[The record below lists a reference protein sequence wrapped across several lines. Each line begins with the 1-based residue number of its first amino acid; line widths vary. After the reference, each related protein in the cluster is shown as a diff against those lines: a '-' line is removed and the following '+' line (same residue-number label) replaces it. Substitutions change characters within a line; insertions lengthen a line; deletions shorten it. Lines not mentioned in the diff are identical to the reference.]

1 VQVYKIGGFPYKHN
15 KVLALLVY
23 FPAVTAAS
31 LDLKLS
37 SANTAYAAVFK
48 QQHRR
53 MNSSVSSDNA
63 KSTVSSD
70 LKVEKTS
77 RANPSVSRI
86 LKAIDE
92 TSLQRRHYKFVEQ
105 RYCPRLVVPD

>member
-1 VQVYKIGGFPYKHN
+1 VQVYKIGGFPYKHK
-15 KVLALLVY
+15 KVFALLVY

-31 LDLKLS
+31 LDLKLP